1 MQIGYIGLG
10 KMGLAMVARL
20 REKGYRVVAW
30 NRSKEAREKARK
42 LSAEVNDTIAG
53 VCAKLKKP
61 RLVWLML
68 PHAVLDEMLKELVKH
83 LSKGDTVIDG
93 GNSFYKDSMR
103 RAMELSKKGINFL
116 DVGTSGGPSGARNG
130 ACLMIGGD
138 KKIFQ
143 RYEGLFRNLS
153 NVKKIYSSRRGST
166 SSDEVEP
173 RRESYAYV
181 GTSGA
186 GHFVK
191 MVHNGIEYG
200 MMQAIGEGFN
210 LLRSADKRRYR
221 DTRINTDKEQKRFGL
236 NLRQIAELYNT
247 GSVIESRLVGWLAR
261 AFQEYGEDLKDI
273 SGEAAQSGEGLWT
286 VETAKELAVPVE
298 IIRRSLEFRLKSK
311 GNPSY
316 TGQVVSALR
325 NQFGG
330 HSVFKKR
337 TS

>member
-166 SSDEVEP
+166 SSDEVEA
-173 RRESYAYV
+173 RRERYAYV
-181 GTSGA
+181 GASG
-186 GHFVK
+186 
-191 MVHNGIEYG
+191 
-200 MMQAIGEGFN
+200 
-210 LLRSADKRRYR
+210 
-221 DTRINTDKEQKRFGL
+221 
-236 NLRQIAELYNT
+236 
-247 GSVIESRLVGWLAR
+247 
-261 AFQEYGEDLKDI
+261 
-273 SGEAAQSGEGLWT
+273 
-286 VETAKELAVPVE
+286 
-298 IIRRSLEFRLKSK
+298 
-311 GNPSY
+311 
-316 TGQVVSALR
+316 
-325 NQFGG
+325 GG
-330 HSVFKKR
+330 
-337 TS
+337 